1 MLSSDVGPRRHDK
14 KRIEVP
20 QPISACKRGNTNSTR
35 SKKTTEKSL
44 LCSVRLRVWRSG
56 TGLPPAGRG
65 VVRSTHSREASARR
79 RQSLPDFQAISVLLL
94 FRQKKM
100 KPFFVPFLKKKNQKD
115 F

>member
-1 MLSSDVGPRRHDK
+1 
-14 KRIEVP
+14 
-20 QPISACKRGNTNSTR
+20 
-35 SKKTTEKSL
+35 
-44 LCSVRLRVWRSG
+44 
-56 TGLPPAGRG
+56 
-65 VVRSTHSREASARR
+65 VRSTHSREASARR